1 MAKRKA
7 VRKSKAVRAVKK
19 PHVTSSHGP
28 TYDTLMI
35 VTILLL
41 LFVYPI
47 GIIFMWAWMKTWPT
61 WLKAVISAPFVIAIT
76 FLIIVSFIVGNIIHR
91 GLNRAIIQER
101 RIERMQQ
108 MPTNIP
114 LSVTPTPQVTY

>member
-1 MAKRKA
+1 MAKRKTA
-7 VRKSKAVRAVKK
+7 RKSKVIRR
-19 PHVTSSHGP
+19 PHITSSHGP

-61 WLKAVISAPFVIAIT
+61 WLKAVISAPFIIAIT
-76 FLIIVSFIVGNIIHR
+76 FLIIVSFIVGSIIHR
-91 GLNRAIIQER
+91 GLNKAIVEEH

-108 MPTNIP
+108 IPTNMPI
-114 LSVTPTPQVTY
+114 SVTPTPQVTY

>member
-1 MAKRKA
+1 MAKRKSIK
-7 VRKSKAVRAVKK
+7 KSKASRVIRK

-61 WLKAVISAPFVIAIT
+61 WLKIVISAPFVIAIT
-76 FLIIVSFIVGNIIHR
+76 FLIIVSFIVGSIIHR
-91 GLNRAIIQER
+91 GLNRAMVQER
-101 RIERMQQ
+101 RIEIMKQQ
-108 MPTNIP
+108 APSMPI
-114 LSVTPTPQVTY
+114 SVTPTPQVTY

>member
-1 MAKRKA
+1 MPKRKTT
-7 VRKSKAVRAVKK
+7 RKSKALRVVRK
-19 PHVTSSHGP
+19 PHVTSSQGP

-61 WLKAVISAPFVIAIT
+61 WLKLVISAPFVIAIT
-76 FLIIVSFIVGNIIHR
+76 FLIIVSFIVGSIIHNN
-91 GLNRAIIQER
+91 LNKAAIEER

-108 MPTNIP
+108 RIP
-114 LSVTPTPQVTY
+114 HMQLSVTPTPQITY